1 MLETVD
7 IPDYNNTTLTFKSKI
22 FQKMIGM
29 VPKTV
34 IPSLGVYNL
43 TICKEKQFVWFR
55 VAKVGTRSIYTILK
69 EQEFRLDADHTYNR
83 QYIPHVYRDYYKF
96 AFVRNPYDRLV
107 STWKDKILQIN
118 YFGFNE
124 EEYKK
129 MKEFKSFVNWVSQF
143 EIETADSHLRT
154 QHSLIDLNH
163 IDFIGRFE
171 RFEEDLSI
179 ILKRFN
185 IAYNTIPKINST
197 SNKQHYSSFYTEEL
211 RQQVYDIYEKD
222 FLIFNYDRNIIYE

>member
-29 VPKTV
+29 VPKTI
-34 IPSLGVYNL
+34 IPSLRVYNL
-43 TICKEKQFVWFR
+43 TICKEKKFVWFR

-69 EQEFRLDADHTYNR
+69 EQEFRLDADHTYNKH
-83 QYIPHVYRDYYKF
+83 YIPHVYRDYYKF

-107 STWKDKILQIN
+107 STWKDKVLYVN
-118 YFGFNE
+118 YFQFNE
-124 EEYKK
+124 EEHVK
-129 MKEFKSFVNWVSQF
+129 MKQFKNFVSY
-143 EIETADSHLRT
+143 L
-154 QHSLIDLNH
+154 SLIDSDSDIHLKPQNKLIDINN

-171 RFEEDLSI
+171 RFEQDLSTVLNKLEI
-179 ILKRFN
+179 
-185 IAYNTIPKINST
+185 YGTIPMENAAP
-197 SNKQHYSSFYTEEL
+197 NKQHYSYFYTEEL